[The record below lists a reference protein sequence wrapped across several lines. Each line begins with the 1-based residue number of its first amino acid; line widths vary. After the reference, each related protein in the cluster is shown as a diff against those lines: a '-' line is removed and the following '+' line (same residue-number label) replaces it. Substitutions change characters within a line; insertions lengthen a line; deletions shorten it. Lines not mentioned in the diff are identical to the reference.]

1 MANDLKT
8 PPDSR
13 RLLTLFVKHIVNINV
28 AEILKQKI
36 LCNICDQQNKTC
48 PSHCGFMC
56 LMDSCYKG
64 EAKNTY
70 FKMEASRFSSLLYLR
85 GKI

>member
-1 MANDLKT
+1 MFYKVLHRANDLKT
-8 PPDSR
+8 PTDSR
-13 RLLTLFVKHIVNINV
+13 RLLALFVKIIVNINV
-28 AEILKQKI
+28 AEILTKKN

-64 EAKNTY
+64 KAKVHIFN
-70 FKMEASRFSSLLYLR
+70 
-85 GKI
+85 